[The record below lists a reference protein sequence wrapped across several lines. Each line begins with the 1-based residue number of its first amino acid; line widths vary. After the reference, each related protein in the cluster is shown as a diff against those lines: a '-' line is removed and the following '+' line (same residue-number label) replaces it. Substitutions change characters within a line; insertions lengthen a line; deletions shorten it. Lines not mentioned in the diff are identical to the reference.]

1 MLLSLRAAL
10 LAGVLAA
17 VLLGGCAFALD
28 QRAVE
33 GPEATRIWKVRFA
46 KSYGRPPSFEETQG
60 FEDQLDERARAYLDS
75 HPAVVTSSRASNIR
89 FWRRVSV
96 GMTKEEVLL
105 LLDKPDATTTD
116 PARMEVAARRFW
128 PEVKKRAKELWSYP
142 EGWHLFFDGDE
153 LVDLTVYRFQF
164 LQREP

>member
-1 MLLSLRAAL
+1 VV
-10 LAGVLAA
+10 LAGALAA
-17 VLLGGCAFALD
+17 VLLGGCAFTLD

-33 GPEATRIWKVRFA
+33 GPEATRIWKLHFA
-46 KSYGRPPSFEETQG
+46 QSYGWAPSFEETRQ
-60 FEDQLDERARAYLDS
+60 FEDQLDQRVRAYLDG
-75 HPAVVTSSRASNIR
+75 HPAAVTSPRAPNLR

-105 LLDKPDATTTD
+105 LLDRPDATTTD
-116 PARMEVAARRFW
+116 PARMEAAARRFW

-142 EGWHLFFDGDE
+142 KGWSLFFDGDE

-164 LQREP
+164 LQE